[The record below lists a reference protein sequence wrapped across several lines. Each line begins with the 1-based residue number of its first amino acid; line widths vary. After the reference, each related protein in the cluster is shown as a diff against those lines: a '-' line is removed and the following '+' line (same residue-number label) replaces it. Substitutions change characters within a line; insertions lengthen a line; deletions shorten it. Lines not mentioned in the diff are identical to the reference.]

1 MWKCPPPPNYTKAIP
16 NLAPLHK
23 YITSPA
29 ITAEHVI
36 FLAFGY
42 HCIVIRCWVN
52 WIHLVFLST
61 QIIPTTKTKKN
72 GQYHCKVM
80 ECWVNSV
87 FITGQSSVGPQPT

>member
-1 MWKCPPPPNYTKAIP
+1 MWKCSPPPPSNYTKAIP

-36 FLAFGY
+36 FLAFGN

-61 QIIPTTKTKKN
+61 QIIPTTKTKKMDN
-72 GQYHCKVM
+72 IIVK
-80 ECWVNSV
+80 
-87 FITGQSSVGPQPT
+87 